1 MDSVWNPD
9 QSQRWIKQLCYRSS
23 LLDRVQLPTR
33 SYCTAEACTRRLWAI
48 IVSHRHTALNAQPL
62 CTSSFKAGWRKCNP
76 AASSLVQSTAAKLSA
91 TSSQAA
97 RRDKNLWKLSE
108 CMASAP
114 SSTPQEQE
122 DASVA
127 PAAHKLQLV
136 CKSWLTRFSRRSS
149 TSCLSLSSRSA
160 GRKLDAH
167 RCPLWVASSGMSYAS
182 LRQGFDREP
191 RSLSVITLPEPSCQL
206 HKSRYSA
213 N

>member
-97 RRDKNLWKLSE
+97 LRDKNLWKLSE

-149 TSCLSLSSRSA
+149 TSCLSLIQISWKETGCTQMSLVSRI
-160 GRKLDAH
+160 
-167 RCPLWVASSGMSYAS
+167 
-182 LRQGFDREP
+182 LRYE
-191 RSLSVITLPEPSCQL
+191 LCQL
-206 HKSRYSA
+206 KARVWQRAQIFKCDNSA
-213 N
+213 RAILPAP